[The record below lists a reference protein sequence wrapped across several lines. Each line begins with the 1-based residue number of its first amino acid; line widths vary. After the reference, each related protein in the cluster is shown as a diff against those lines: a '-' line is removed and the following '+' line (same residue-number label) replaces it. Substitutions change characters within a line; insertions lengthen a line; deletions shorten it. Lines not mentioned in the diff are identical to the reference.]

1 MRPLTI
7 AKFSIFYLVYTGA
20 STSGKSPA
28 FGAGNP
34 RFESWRPSFMNWKGY
49 EKVRGRIVDFGRWV
63 E

>member
-34 RFESWRPSFMNWKGY
+34 RFESWRPSF
-49 EKVRGRIVDFGRWV
+49 KVSKHGTLRR
-63 E
+63 